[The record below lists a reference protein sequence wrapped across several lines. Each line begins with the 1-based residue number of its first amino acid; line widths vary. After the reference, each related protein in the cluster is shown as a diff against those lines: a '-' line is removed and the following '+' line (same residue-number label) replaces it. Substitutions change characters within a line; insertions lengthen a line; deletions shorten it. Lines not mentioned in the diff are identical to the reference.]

1 MKAGQ
6 LDLRFDLGS
15 YWWNIDIGIFQ
26 DIKKLWRVE
35 SEKTRRVKQGNEG
48 RLSLNGAAVGKW
60 VIEGETDGKA
70 LFQMR
75 GQPALLNAHRL
86 SKKVMAKLFKL
97 SSFEF

>member
-35 SEKTRRVKQGNEG
+35 SEKTRRVNQGNEG
-48 RLSLNGAAVGKW
+48 RLSLNGAVGKW
-60 VIEGETDGKA
+60 VIERETGGKA
-70 LFQMR
+70 LMMARLFN
-75 GQPALLNAHRL
+75 LL
-86 SKKVMAKLFKL
+86 
-97 SSFEF
+97 